1 MNFDPTDPKVT
12 GPLQKPVTRRWCEV
26 SPRMWPLVRGTIC
39 LSILGARD
47 IGTVKA
53 SKCQMVRR
61 LDSQKS
67 GWPEFQMAK
76 IQFLYRWIFRV
87 EPLFYPHFWHSCT
100 KFCGRLSPLSPPSR
114 NGAPGLLSCTEYNIC
129 EALVTSTIGGAW
141 ITVMGACIFSSVPSS
156 LSDRIDAPSYA
167 VWFLDS
173 SKAAFAV

>member
-1 MNFDPTDPKVT
+1 MCDIYCKYLGHMYLDQTNYRLNWSQATLNFDPTDPKVT

-100 KFCGRLSPLSPPSR
+100 KFCGRLSPLSPPSQKWC
-114 NGAPGLLSCTEYNIC
+114 PWP
-129 EALVTSTIGGAW
+129 LV
-141 ITVMGACIFSSVPSS
+141 MH
-156 LSDRIDAPSYA
+156 RI
-167 VWFLDS
+167 
-173 SKAAFAV
+173 